1 MSDDILA
8 RLKEMAAGG
17 DPAAVKEAPKAPKK
31 VVFVPS
37 PVAPEEA
44 TGMPEV
50 PASFKTTPNIPQT
63 AAPVVSTVKTVGTV
77 KTYPQAESAVT
88 QPVVVLDDASTFS
101 NLAGAKV
108 VFIDPTADEV
118 DAAAYAKGISISD
131 LLALRDAFSLILK
144 IVG

>member
-17 DPAAVKEAPKAPKK
+17 GDPAAAVEAPKATKK

-37 PVAPEEA
+37 PVQPEEA

-50 PASFKTTPNIPQT
+50 PASFKTTPNIPQNV
-63 AAPVVSTVKTVGTV
+63 AAVISTVKTAA
-77 KTYPQAESAVT
+77 KAKAESSVVV
-88 QPVVVLDDASTFS
+88 PVVVLDDASTFS

-108 VFIDPTADEV
+108 VVLDPTAEEV
-118 DAAAYAKGISISD
+118 DDAAYAKGIRISD
-131 LLALRDAFSLILK
+131 LLALRDAFSLIIK
-144 IVG
+144 VIS